1 MYFYGKLEKSHF
13 EHYWFTFP
21 QLRKEKNGGKKE
33 RKQGLEKENEKEK
46 KSSLINASCSE
57 FVNTFV
63 YMFANCSDVDCGMQI
78 LLRTKEGSDTVD
90 FIWITV

>member
-1 MYFYGKLEKSHF
+1 M
-13 EHYWFTFP
+13 
-21 QLRKEKNGGKKE
+21 KK
-33 RKQGLEKENEKEK
+33 KK

-90 FIWITV
+90 FI